1 MEYIIIP
8 IILLLILAIVGF
20 MMRRK
25 HVAIIAKLENEK
37 LQIQHN
43 PINEEI

>member
-8 IILLLILAIVGF
+8 IILLLILAIVGL

-25 HVAIIAKLENEK
+25 HTNYCTT
-37 LQIQHN
+37 
-43 PINEEI
+43 